1 MSENPIYRR
10 ASYGP
15 SSPEVGKRGASTRRR
30 IIEVSLELFAEHGFF
45 GTSVDAI
52 AKAADISRATL
63 YQYFP
68 GKDEIFLELLDECG
82 RALFRVARRI
92 GPLGPTEV
100 GFDNLNWWLGEWSWV
115 FEKYST
121 MFVQW
126 TVVAGSESEVR
137 PEINRFVVNYNER
150 VSKRLEESKLVGVEP
165 RVAAMVMTALVHRV
179 NLFIHTD
186 RAYGRDTQSIV
197 DALSVFLQ
205 LFLFPETP
213 ASVLHSL
220 KLRTVGV
227 GAITL
232 PERPSTEGL
241 SLAERTEGLTKRA
254 ANTVRAL
261 VAAGAEQFR
270 VKGYH
275 RTSVDDIVEAAG
287 FARGTF
293 YKYFSEKQD
302 LLTTLCIESANRA
315 LELAYE
321 LREIDFTDP
330 GDNAPR
336 EWTKAF
342 IEYTEHY
349 AGSIEAWTERTVE
362 SKIVHDLGSYGQAS
376 LDISLLTVLAPYPRN
391 YPFDPIL
398 SALILRAL
406 LVRLPQAAQ
415 EMEEP
420 LTLDESIDLMLTAIR
435 RGFFTAVEN

>member
-30 IIEVSLELFAEHGFF
+30 IIEVSLDLFAEQGFF

-126 TVVAGSESEVR
+126 TVVAASESAVQ
-137 PEINRFVVNYNER
+137 PEINRFVATYNER
-150 VSKRLEESKLVGVEP
+150 VSKRLEESNLAGIEP
-165 RVAAMVMTALVHRV
+165 RVAAMAMTALVHRV

-186 RAYGRDTQSIV
+186 RAYGRETQSIV

-227 GAITL
+227 GAISL
-232 PERPSTEGL
+232 PDRPSTEGL
-241 SLAERTEGLTKRA
+241 SLADRTEGLTKRA
-254 ANTVRAL
+254 SNTVRAL

-270 VKGYH
+270 AKGYH

-302 LLTTLCIESANRA
+302 LLTTLCIESADRA
-315 LELAYE
+315 LDLAHG
-321 LREIDFTDP
+321 LRELDLTDP
-330 GDNAPR
+330 GDTAPS
-336 EWTKAF
+336 EWLKAF

-349 AGSIEAWTERTVE
+349 SGSIEAWTERTADSE
-362 SKIVHDLGSYGQAS
+362 LVHGLGAYAQAS
-376 LDISLLTVLAPYPRN
+376 IDISLLKVLAPYPRT

-406 LVRLPQAAQ
+406 ITRLPQAAQ

-420 LTLDESIDLMLTAIR
+420 LTPDETIDLILTAIR
-435 RGFFTAVEN
+435 RGFFTSVED

>member
-165 RVAAMVMTALVHRV
+165 RVAAMAMTALVHRV

-349 AGSIEAWTERTVE
+349 AGSIEAWTERTAE
-362 SKIVHDLGSYGQAS
+362 SKIVHDLGSHAQAS

-398 SALILRAL
+398 SALILRSL

>member
-1 MSENPIYRR
+1 MSENPILRR

-30 IIEVSLELFAEHGFF
+30 IVEVSLDLFAEDGFF
-45 GTSVDAI
+45 NTSVDAI

-68 GKDEIFLELLDECG
+68 SKDEIFQELLDECG

-126 TVVAGSESEVR
+126 STVAASESDVR
-137 PEINRFVVNYNER
+137 PGIDRFVANYNVR
-150 VSKRLEESKLVGVEP
+150 VAARLEEAELEGIEP
-165 RVAAMVMTALVHRV
+165 RVAAMAMTALVHRM

-186 RAYGRDTQSIV
+186 RVYGRETQSIV

-213 ASVLHSL
+213 AKVLHSL
-220 KLRTVGV
+220 RLSTVGV
-227 GAITL
+227 GAITV
-232 PERPSTEGL
+232 PDRPTTAGL
-241 SLAERTEGLTKRA
+241 SLPERTEGLTKRA
-254 ANTVRAL
+254 ANTVSSL
-261 VAAGAEQFR
+261 VAAGAQQFR
-270 VKGYH
+270 TKGYH

-302 LLTTLCIESANRA
+302 LLTTLCIEATNA
-315 LELAYE
+315 AVEQAQT
-321 LREIDFTDP
+321 LREIDLTDP
-330 GDNAPR
+330 DTSAQR
-336 EWTKAF
+336 EWLTTFAKYA
-342 IEYTEHY
+342 EYY
-349 AGSIEAWTERTVE
+349 SGSIEAWTERTAE
-362 SKIVHDLGSYGQAS
+362 SEIVTGLGAYAQSAM
-376 LDISLLTVLAPYPRN
+376 DASLLTVLAPYDRD
-391 YPFDPIL
+391 YPFDPVL
-398 SALILRAL
+398 SAIILRAII
-406 LVRLPQAAQ
+406 VRIPSAAQ
-415 EMEEP
+415 EIEEP
-420 LTLDESIDLMLTAIR
+420 LTLDEAVDLMITAIQ
-435 RGFFTAVEN
+435 RGFFARVQD

>member
-126 TVVAGSESEVR
+126 TVVAASESEVR
-137 PEINRFVVNYNER
+137 PEINRFVVTYNER

-349 AGSIEAWTERTVE
+349 AGSIEAWTERTAE

>member
-15 SSPEVGKRGASTRRR
+15 SSPEVGTRGASTRRR

-52 AKAADISRATL
+52 AKAADMSRATL

-126 TVVAGSESEVR
+126 AVVATSESTVK
-137 PEINRFVVNYNER
+137 PEINRFVANYNER
-150 VSKRLEESKLVGVEP
+150 VSRRLEESKLAGIEP
-165 RVAAMVMTALVHRV
+165 RLAAMTMTALVHRV

-186 RAYGRDTQSIV
+186 RVYGRETQSIV

-220 KLRTVGV
+220 KLRTVGTGV
-227 GAITL
+227 ITL
-232 PERPSTEGL
+232 PDRPSTEGL
-241 SLAERTEGLTKRA
+241 SLADRTDELTKRA
-254 ANTVRAL
+254 TNTVRAL
-261 VAAGAEQFR
+261 VEAGAQQFR
-270 VKGYH
+270 AKGYH
-275 RTSVDDIVEAAG
+275 RTSVDDIVDAAG

-302 LLTTLCIESANRA
+302 LLTTLCIESANCA
-315 LELAYE
+315 LELAQD
-321 LREIDFTDP
+321 LRKINFADP
-330 GDNAPR
+330 DDTGSR
-336 EWTKAF
+336 QWLKAF
-342 IEYTEHY
+342 VAYMEHY
-349 AGSIEAWTERTVE
+349 AGSIDAWTERTAD
-362 SKIVHDLGSYGQAS
+362 SKIVHGLGAHGQAS
-376 LDISLLTVLAPYPRN
+376 LDASLLTVLSPHPRN

-398 SALILRAL
+398 SALILRAIV
-406 LVRLPQAAQ
+406 VRLPEAAR
-415 EMEEP
+415 EMEPP
-420 LTLDESIDLMLTAIR
+420 LTLDESIDLTLTAIQ
-435 RGFFTAVEN
+435 RGFFTAVED